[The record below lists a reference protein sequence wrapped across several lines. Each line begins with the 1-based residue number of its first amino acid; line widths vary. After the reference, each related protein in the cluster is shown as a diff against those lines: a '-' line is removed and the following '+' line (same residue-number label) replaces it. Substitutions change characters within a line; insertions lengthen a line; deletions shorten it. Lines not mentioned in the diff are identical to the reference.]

1 MTARTSDQV
10 GTGASRPKISARDP
24 ILAAKITTP
33 DVSDWAVPRPRITK
47 LITQGT
53 RWCPLTV
60 VTGPPGAGK
69 TMALASWAAA
79 EPGPVAW
86 LSLDEYDNRPGTFW
100 SYVIAALGRA
110 GIAVPRQPPAARGQA
125 GGHVFLLR
133 LASALAARDGPV
145 RLVLD
150 DFHAIT
156 QPKIAAGLDF
166 VLRNTGPGLRLAI
179 SSRMDP
185 RLPLHRYRLAGEL
198 AEIRAGDLA
207 FTVDE
212 AGLLMDRHGS
222 PLPARSLEDLTRR
235 TEGWAAGLRLAA
247 LSMDTHPDPDQF
259 VKGLVAED
267 SAVTSYLA
275 EEVLKAAP
283 PEAREVLLCT
293 SILEHVSPEA
303 ASDLTGNAQAG
314 RILADLARTNA
325 FVQPVGSGWYRYHA
339 MFAEV
344 LRLKLRHESGDRMP
358 ELQRRAASWY
368 QRHGAL
374 TGAVRHA
381 ARAGDWQ
388 LATSMVI
395 DRLAVSEII
404 GPGRT
409 PSLADEFASMPPPHA
424 GDQPEPYLVFAA
436 VELSSGRPESSS
448 VALGSAEDL
457 LERRPAD
464 QEPAAR
470 LAAAMIR
477 LAIARRTG
485 SLTAAAAA
493 AARATAVASTIPAD
507 KLALHPELRARLL
520 SGRGAVELWSG
531 RLGEAARTLEA
542 AVAVADTAGADTA
555 GAGFERGEYLGQLAL
570 VEALRGRP
578 ERAADLASQATEA
591 LTVTTHEPQAL
602 HMGGAALLALALAHL
617 ECDELRQAGA
627 ALKQVNAAL
636 SASPDALLSSVACLV
651 AARAYLAAGHT
662 ATATQYLAKARSGW
676 CVPGW
681 LDERLSLP
689 RRPAAGVSRPP
700 RLVLAQHNGPPAREG
715 RDKHP
720 ASLNGPAPARMPV
733 VVEPLTQREQEVL
746 RHVSGMLSTAE
757 VASEMYI
764 STNTVKAHLK
774 SAFRKLGA
782 AHRGEAVRRARQLEL
797 I

>member
-1 MTARTSDQV
+1 MAARTSDQV

-33 DVSDWAVPRPRITK
+33 DVSDWAVQRPRITK
-47 LITQGT
+47 LISQGT

-79 EPGPVAW
+79 EPSPVAW

-100 SYVIAALGRA
+100 SYVIAALGQA
-110 GIAVPRQPPAARGQA
+110 GVAVPRRPSAARGRTCD
-125 GGHVFLLR
+125 HVFLLR
-133 LASALAARDGPV
+133 LASALAAQDGPV

-150 DFHAIT
+150 DFHALT

-185 RLPLHRYRLAGEL
+185 GLPLHRYRLAGEL

-222 PLPARSLEDLTRR
+222 PLSAHSLGDLTRR

-247 LSMDTHPDPDQF
+247 LSVDTHRDPDQF

-303 ASDLTGNAQAG
+303 AGELTGNAQAG

-325 FVQPVGSGWYRYHA
+325 FVQPVGSGWYRYHT

-374 TGAVRHA
+374 TGAVRRA

-395 DRLAVSEII
+395 DGLAVGEII
-404 GPGRT
+404 GPGRN
-409 PSLADEFASMPPPHA
+409 PSLADEFASMPSPHA
-424 GDQPEPYLVFAA
+424 GDQPQPYLVFAA
-436 VELSSGRPESSS
+436 VELSVGRPESSS
-448 VALGSAEDL
+448 VALGIAEDL
-457 LERRPAD
+457 LQRLPAD

-470 LAAAMIR
+470 LAAAMIG

-493 AARATAVASTIPAD
+493 AASATAAAGTIPAD

-520 SGRGAVELWSG
+520 AGRGVVELWSG
-531 RLGEAARTLEA
+531 RLGDAARTLEA
-542 AVAVADTAGADTA
+542 AVAVADTAGAD
-555 GAGFERGEYLGQLAL
+555 FERGECLGQLAL
-570 VEALRGRP
+570 VEALCGRP
-578 ERAADLASQATEA
+578 ERAADLGGQA
-591 LTVTTHEPQAL
+591 LTVTTREPQAL
-602 HMGGAALLALALAHL
+602 NMGAAAFLALALAHL

-636 SASPDALLSSVACLV
+636 GASPDALLTSVACLV
-651 AARAYLAAGHT
+651 AARAYLAAGRT
-662 ATATQYLAKARSGW
+662 ATANQYLAKARSGW

-681 LDERLSLP
+681 LDERLSLAG
-689 RRPAAGVSRPP
+689 RRAADGSRPP
-700 RLVLAQHNGPPAREG
+700 RLALAQRTGPPVGEG
-715 RDKHP
+715 RDLGP
-720 ASLNGPAPARMPV
+720 APLNGPAQARMPI
-733 VVEPLTQREQEVL
+733 VVEPLTEREQEVL

-757 VASEMYI
+757 IASQMYI